1 MVVGVGE
8 VGRST
13 DVIYFC
19 SLFVYC
25 FEDARVEDWR
35 LGSRVDADE
44 EDSVCIFNAFDLGVE
59 CVIRA
64 EVVLDR

>member
-8 VGRST
+8 VRRST

-25 FEDARVEDWR
+25 FEDAGVEDWR
-35 LGSRVDADE
+35 LGSRVDADQ
-44 EDSVCIFNAFDLGVE
+44 EDSVCIFNALDLGVE
-59 CVIRA
+59 GVIRA
-64 EVVLDR
+64 EVVLD

>member
-1 MVVGVGE
+1 MVVGVGK
-8 VGRST
+8 VRRST
-13 DVIYFC
+13 DVKYFC

-35 LGSRVDADE
+35 LGSRVDADQ
-44 EDSVCIFNAFDLGVE
+44 EDSVCIFNALDLGVE
-59 CVIRA
+59 GVIRA